1 MSSAFTDGEKE
12 PFDQQGD
19 EAGAQA
25 GHGNTPNL
33 SSNGV
38 AGDPSKEENSGSG
51 AIQVRFTGMTAVGLV
66 REHNEDNLVNA
77 NLTSGKLYPRSEIC
91 SDVIGDRG
99 SVFAVCD
106 GMGGAA
112 AGEVASQMAVDII
125 FNALRAGTV
134 SGDRDELA
142 RMLVTSVEQAGRRIY
157 ETAQSDQSRRG
168 MGTTVTAAVLLDKV
182 LFLAQVG
189 DSRAYLLRNGEVKQL
204 TKDQS
209 LVSQLIEAG
218 HLTEAEAESFEH
230 SNIILQALGTS
241 QTVQVDLTFI
251 ELRKNDRLMLCSD
264 GLSGMVDASALH
276 QTLREHVEPK
286 ACCERLIEQANEGG
300 GHDNITVIVVD
311 FFGDGLQPA
320 APSDFFGY
328 MQYPLPLAKVPSV
341 AAPAPKP
348 KAAAPKKTVKTERR
362 PIVQESS
369 KRSSH
374 VWTIA
379 GVTAIVAAAAAVVVV
394 KPPSTFDSETPT
406 VRHELKPAKE
416 KFTRRD
422 PENKTEETRPLEKTN
437 RPVTVRIRTEV
448 ENARLSVNGE
458 PRGPISAGETKIIEL
473 APGAYRF
480 EAHAGGSI
488 AAAAVA
494 TVRPETPLEIALNLP
509 SGAAASS
516 EKKDPSKTSEVS
528 VSAAPPRDTP
538 SRKLLARKKAS
549 SSATSGRTERELPID
564 SPAVTPAAA
573 STETL
578 PAKTDTS
585 AVGKKAADVPS
596 SHVTTTKKAD
606 LKVDSAESKPPV
618 QPSQPTVV
626 QEKSSDIPDNPF

>member
-1 MSSAFTDGEKE
+1 MSSAFTDGEYK
-12 PFDQQGD
+12 PTDQQGD
-19 EAGAQA
+19 GAGAQA

-33 SSNGV
+33 PSDGV
-38 AGDPSKEENSGSG
+38 AGDRSKDADVG
-51 AIQVRFTGMTAVGLV
+51 ATAIEVRFTGMTAVGLV

-77 NLTSGKLYPRSEIC
+77 NLTTGKLYPRSEIC
-91 SDVIGDRG
+91 LDVIGDRG
-99 SVFAVCD
+99 TVFAVCD

-125 FNALRAGTV
+125 FNALREGRAA
-134 SGDRDELA
+134 GDRDELA

-189 DSRAYLLRNGEVKQL
+189 DSRAYLVRNGEVKQL

-241 QTVQVDLTFI
+241 QTVQVDLTFV

-264 GLSGMVDASALH
+264 GLSGMVETSVLH
-276 QTLREHVEPK
+276 QTLRDSGEPK
-286 ACCERLIEQANEGG
+286 ACCERLIEHANEGG

-311 FFGDGLQPA
+311 FFGDGLQSA
-320 APSDFFGY
+320 ASSDFFGY
-328 MQYPLPLAKVPSV
+328 MQYPLPLAKAPSV
-341 AAPAPKP
+341 AAPAAKA
-348 KAAAPKKTVKTERR
+348 KAAAPKKTVKPERR
-362 PIVQESS
+362 PVVQESP

-374 VWTIA
+374 VWTIV
-379 GVTAIVAAAAAVVVV
+379 GVTAIVAAAAAVVVI
-394 KPPSTFDSETPT
+394 KPPSDFKGDAPT
-406 VRHELKPAKE
+406 VRHELKPANE
-416 KFTRRD
+416 KSARRD
-422 PENKTEETRPLEKTN
+422 RENKIEETRPLEKTN

-494 TVRPETPLEIALNLP
+494 TVRPDTPLDIALNLP
-509 SGAAASS
+509 SGAATSS
-516 EKKDPSKTSEVS
+516 EKKDESKTFEVS
-528 VSAAPPRDTP
+528 VSAALPQNTP
-538 SRKLLARKKAS
+538 SRKLLARKKVS
-549 SSATSGRTERELPID
+549 SSATGSRAERAGSID
-564 SPAVTPAAA
+564 SPAVTAGAG
-573 STETL
+573 SKETL
-578 PAKTDTS
+578 AAKTDGST
-585 AVGKKAADVPS
+585 VEKKVTEAPS
-596 SHVTTTKKAD
+596 SHLATTKNGEV
-606 LKVDSAESKPPV
+606 KVDSTESKPPV
-618 QPSQPTVV
+618 QPVQPTVV
-626 QEKSSDIPDNPF
+626 HEKPSEIPDNPF